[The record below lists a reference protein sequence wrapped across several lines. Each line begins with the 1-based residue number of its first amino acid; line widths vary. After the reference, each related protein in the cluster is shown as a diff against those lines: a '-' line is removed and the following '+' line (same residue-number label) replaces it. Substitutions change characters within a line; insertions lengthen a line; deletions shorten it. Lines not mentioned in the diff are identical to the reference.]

1 MFLCMMSVPP
11 GQTVFQILHLFS
23 ETELCLTA
31 LVSSNLCSVSDF
43 LDAVLKFLF
52 SAFTFFFLSIIFTS
66 LQEDFWPYNC
76 YMFYSRIKLITLITE
91 ESSNSFLT

>member
-1 MFLCMMSVPP
+1 MSVPT

-31 LVSSNLCSVSDF
+31 LVSSNLCSVCDF

-76 YMFYSRIKLITLITE
+76 YMFYSRIKLITE

>member
-1 MFLCMMSVPP
+1 MSVPP

-31 LVSSNLCSVSDF
+31 LVSSNLYSVCHF

-52 SAFTFFFLSIIFTS
+52 SAFTFFFC
-66 LQEDFWPYNC
+66 Q
-76 YMFYSRIKLITLITE
+76 
-91 ESSNSFLT
+91 SFLPPYKRISGLIIVTCFIRE

>member
-1 MFLCMMSVPP
+1 MSVPP

-31 LVSSNLCSVSDF
+31 LVSSNLYSICHF
-43 LDAVLKFLF
+43 FYAVLKFMF
-52 SAFTFFFLSIIFTS
+52 SAFPFFLLSIIFTS

-76 YMFYSRIKLITLITE
+76 YINMFYSRIKLFTLITE
-91 ESSNSFLT
+91 ETSNSFVT